1 MRFGRFYA
9 GQEKRIGEL
18 LITKTIRGDYI
29 AQLGDALK
37 LKQSDGPVSLD

>member
-18 LITKTIRGDYI
+18 LITKTIRGDCT
-29 AQLGDALK
+29 AQVEDALK
-37 LKQSDGPVSLD
+37 LKQSDGLVSLD